1 MSAVFPTRSCN
12 LKLANFVVAVLK
24 LLKGG
29 LSDQVMGEGLAP
41 GHEMVALT
49 RGNCYF
55 HHQPKFFVVD
65 LSSSAVTTSYLCS
78 SSQTLGL
85 PYQEQNFLKLSLV
98 GYSSSPLICRGDI
111 PKPAGMPGI
120 AGGTRPYTHSFFLYV
135 RTYDKV

>member
-1 MSAVFPTRSCN
+1 MSTVFPTRGCN

-29 LSDQVMGEGLAP
+29 LSDQVLGEGLAP

-65 LSSSAVTTSYLCS
+65 LSPSAVTSYLCS

-85 PYQEQNFLKLSLV
+85 PYGKQN
-98 GYSSSPLICRGDI
+98 
-111 PKPAGMPGI
+111 
-120 AGGTRPYTHSFFLYV
+120 SF
-135 RTYDKV
+135 